1 MKQALNIVKVGGA
14 ILEDPVSLR
23 AFVDAFAGIEGAKLL
38 IHGGGRSATKFATRL
53 GIETT
58 MVNGRRITDD
68 AMLEVVTMVYGGD
81 VNRKL
86 VASLQALG
94 CNAIGLT
101 GADMNLVTS
110 RRRPPVNGIDYGNV
124 GDVVAVNAAGF
135 KDLLSIGAVPVIA
148 PLTHDKA
155 GNLLNTNAD
164 TMAGE
169 IASGLAGIF
178 DVTLTFCFE
187 KNGVL
192 SDPDNDDSVIPL
204 IDRDLFAALREEK
217 VVEGGMIP
225 KLENA
230 FAAIDRGVRQV
241 KIIHYSRISTP
252 GAGTTIV

>member
-1 MKQALNIVKVGGA
+1 MKQSLNIVKVGGA
-14 ILEDPVSLR
+14 ILEDNDSLK
-23 AFVDAFAGIEGAKLL
+23 AFTDAFAEIKGAKLL
-38 IHGGGRSATKFATRL
+38 IHGGGRSATRFASRL

-81 VNRKL
+81 VNRRL
-86 VASLQALG
+86 IASLQSLS

-101 GADMNLVTS
+101 GADLNLVTS
-110 RRRPPVNGIDYGNV
+110 HRRPPVDGIDYGNV
-124 GDVVAVNAAGF
+124 GDVVSINSKAF

-148 PLTHDKA
+148 PLTHDMN
-155 GNLLNTNAD
+155 GHLLNTNAD

-169 IASGLAGIF
+169 IASGLAEIF

-192 SDPDNDDSVIPL
+192 SDSTNDDSVIPL
-204 IDRDLFAALREEK
+204 IDRQLFARLREEK
-217 VVEGGMIP
+217 IVEGGMIP
-225 KLENA
+225 KLDNA
-230 FAAIDRGVRQV
+230 FKAIDRGVRQV

>member
-1 MKQALNIVKVGGA
+1 MKQSLNIVKVGGA
-14 ILEDPVSLR
+14 ILEDNDSLK
-23 AFVDAFAGIEGAKLL
+23 AFTDAFAEIKGAKLL
-38 IHGGGRSATKFATRL
+38 IHGGGRSATRFASRL

-81 VNRKL
+81 VNRRL
-86 VASLQALG
+86 VASLQSLS

-101 GADMNLVTS
+101 GADLNLVTS
-110 RRRPPVNGIDYGNV
+110 RRRPPVDGIDYGNV
-124 GDVVAVNAAGF
+124 GDVVSINSKAF
-135 KDLLSIGAVPVIA
+135 KDLLSISAVPVIA
-148 PLTHDKA
+148 PLTHDMN
-155 GNLLNTNAD
+155 GHLLNTNAD

-192 SDPDNDDSVIPL
+192 SDSTNDDSVIPL
-204 IDRDLFAALREEK
+204 IDRQLFARLREEK
-217 VVEGGMIP
+217 IVEGGMIP
-225 KLENA
+225 KLDNA
-230 FAAIDRGVRQV
+230 FKAIDRGVRQV

-252 GAGTTIV
+252 GVGTTIV

>member
-1 MKQALNIVKVGGA
+1 MKQSLNIVKVGGA

-110 RRRPPVNGIDYGNV
+110 HRRPPVNGIDYGNV
-124 GDVVAVNAAGF
+124 GDVVAVNANGF

-155 GNLLNTNAD
+155 GHLLNTNAD

-169 IASGLAGIF
+169 IASGLADLF

-204 IDRDLFAALREEK
+204 IDRNLFASLQEK
-217 VVEGGMIP
+217 KIVEGGMIP

-230 FAAIDRGVRQV
+230 FAAIDRGVHQV
-241 KIIHYSRISTP
+241 KIIHYSRIATP

>member
-1 MKQALNIVKVGGA
+1 MKQSLNIVKVGGA
-14 ILEDPVSLR
+14 ILEDTDSLK
-23 AFVDAFAGIEGAKLL
+23 AVTYAFAEIKGAKVL
-38 IHGGGRSATKFATRL
+38 IHGGGRSATRFASRL

-81 VNRKL
+81 VNRRL
-86 VASLQALG
+86 IASLQSLS

-101 GADMNLVTS
+101 GADLNLVTS
-110 RRRPPVNGIDYGNV
+110 RRRPPVDGIDYGNV
-124 GDVVAVNAAGF
+124 GDVVSVNSKAF

-148 PLTHDKA
+148 PLTHDMN
-155 GNLLNTNAD
+155 GHLLNTNAD

-169 IASGLAGIF
+169 IASGLAEIF

-192 SDPDNDDSVIPL
+192 SDSTNDDSVIPL
-204 IDRDLFAALREEK
+204 IDRQLFARLREEK
-217 VVEGGMIP
+217 IVEGGMIP
-225 KLENA
+225 KLDNA
-230 FAAIDRGVRQV
+230 FKAIDRGVRQV

>member
-1 MKQALNIVKVGGA
+1 MKQSLNIVKVGGA
-14 ILEDPVSLR
+14 ILEDNDSLK
-23 AFVDAFAGIEGAKLL
+23 AFTDAFAEIKGAKLL
-38 IHGGGRSATKFATRL
+38 IHGGGRSATRFASRL

-81 VNRKL
+81 VNRRL
-86 VASLQALG
+86 VASLQSLS

-101 GADMNLVTS
+101 GADLNLVTS
-110 RRRPPVNGIDYGNV
+110 RRRPPVDGIDYGNV
-124 GDVVAVNAAGF
+124 GDVVSVNSKAF

-148 PLTHDKA
+148 PLTHDMN
-155 GNLLNTNAD
+155 GHLLNTNAD

-169 IASGLAGIF
+169 IASGLAEIF

-192 SDPDNDDSVIPL
+192 SDSTNDDSVIPL
-204 IDRDLFAALREEK
+204 IDRQLFARLREEK
-217 VVEGGMIP
+217 IVEGGMIP
-225 KLENA
+225 KLDNA
-230 FAAIDRGVRQV
+230 FKAIDRGVRQV

>member
-1 MKQALNIVKVGGA
+1 MKQSLNIVKVGGA
-14 ILEDPVSLR
+14 ILEDSESLKAFAD
-23 AFVDAFAGIEGAKLL
+23 AFVGIEGAKIL

-58 MVNGRRITDD
+58 MINGRRITDD
-68 AMLEVVTMVYGGD
+68 AMLGVVTMVYGGD
-81 VNRKL
+81 VNRRL

-94 CNAIGLT
+94 CNAIGMT

-110 RRRPPVNGIDYGNV
+110 RRRPPVGGIDYGNV
-124 GDVVAVNAAGF
+124 GDVVAVNAEAFGG
-135 KDLLSIGAVPVIA
+135 LLSIGAVPVVA
-148 PLTHDKA
+148 PLTHDMQ
-155 GNLLNTNAD
+155 GHLLNTNAD

-169 IASGLAGIF
+169 IASGLAAIY

-192 SDPDNDDSVIPL
+192 SDSKDDDSVIPQ
-204 IDRDLFAALREEK
+204 IDRSLFAKLRDDK

-230 FAAIDRGVRQV
+230 FAAIDRGVHQV

-252 GAGTTIV
+252 GAGTTIA

>member
-1 MKQALNIVKVGGA
+1 MKQSLNIVKVGGA
-14 ILEDPVSLR
+14 ILEDNDSLK
-23 AFVDAFAGIEGAKLL
+23 AFTDAFAEIKGAKLL
-38 IHGGGRSATKFATRL
+38 IHGGGRSATRFASRL

-81 VNRKL
+81 VNRRL
-86 VASLQALG
+86 VASLQSLS

-101 GADMNLVTS
+101 GADLNLVTS
-110 RRRPPVNGIDYGNV
+110 RRRPPVDGIDYGNV
-124 GDVVAVNAAGF
+124 GDVVSINSKAF
-135 KDLLSIGAVPVIA
+135 KDLLSISAVPVIA
-148 PLTHDKA
+148 PLTHDMN
-155 GNLLNTNAD
+155 GHLLNTNAD

-169 IASGLAGIF
+169 IASGLAEIF

-192 SDPDNDDSVIPL
+192 SDSTNDDSVIPL
-204 IDRDLFAALREEK
+204 IDRQLFARLREEK
-217 VVEGGMIP
+217 IVEGGMIP
-225 KLENA
+225 KLDNA
-230 FAAIDRGVRQV
+230 FKAIDRGVRQV

>member
-23 AFVDAFAGIEGAKLL
+23 AFVDAFAGIEGSKLL

-155 GNLLNTNAD
+155 GHLLNTNAD

-204 IDRDLFAALREEK
+204 IDRDLFASLREEK

>member
-1 MKQALNIVKVGGA
+1 MKQPFNIVKVGGA

-23 AFVDAFAGIEGAKLL
+23 AFIDAFAGIEGAKLL

-124 GDVVAVNAAGF
+124 GDVVSVNASGF
-135 KDLLSIGAVPVIA
+135 KNLLSIGAIPVIA

-155 GNLLNTNAD
+155 GHLLNTNAD

-204 IDRDLFAALREEK
+204 IDRNLFASLREEK

>member
-241 KIIHYSRISTP
+241 KIIHYGRISTP

>member
-155 GNLLNTNAD
+155 GHLLNTNAD

-204 IDRDLFAALREEK
+204 IDRDLFASLREEK

>member
-1 MKQALNIVKVGGA
+1 MKQSLNIVKVGGA
-14 ILEDPVSLR
+14 ILEDNDSLK
-23 AFVDAFAGIEGAKLL
+23 AFTDAFAEIKGAKLL
-38 IHGGGRSATKFATRL
+38 IHGGGRSATRFASRL

-81 VNRKL
+81 VNRRL
-86 VASLQALG
+86 VASLQSLS

-101 GADMNLVTS
+101 GADLNLVTS
-110 RRRPPVNGIDYGNV
+110 RRRPPVDGIDYGNV
-124 GDVVAVNAAGF
+124 GDVVSINSKAF

-148 PLTHDKA
+148 PLTHDMN
-155 GNLLNTNAD
+155 GHLLNTNAD

-169 IASGLAGIF
+169 IASGLAEIF

-192 SDPDNDDSVIPL
+192 SDSANDDSVIPL
-204 IDRDLFAALREEK
+204 IDRQLFARLREEK
-217 VVEGGMIP
+217 IVEGGMIP
-225 KLENA
+225 KLDNA
-230 FAAIDRGVRQV
+230 FKAIDRGVRQV

>member
-1 MKQALNIVKVGGA
+1 MKQSLNIVKVGGA
-14 ILEDPVSLR
+14 ILEDTDSLK
-23 AFVDAFAGIEGAKLL
+23 AFTDAFAEIKGAKLL
-38 IHGGGRSATKFATRL
+38 IHGGGRSATRFASRL

-81 VNRKL
+81 VNRRL
-86 VASLQALG
+86 IASLQSLS

-101 GADMNLVTS
+101 GADLNLVTS
-110 RRRPPVNGIDYGNV
+110 RRRPPVDGIDYGNV
-124 GDVVAVNAAGF
+124 GDVVSVNSKAF

-148 PLTHDKA
+148 PL
-155 GNLLNTNAD
+155 NAD

-169 IASGLAGIF
+169 IASGLAEIF

-192 SDPDNDDSVIPL
+192 SDSTNDDSVIPL
-204 IDRDLFAALREEK
+204 IDRQLFARLREEK
-217 VVEGGMIP
+217 IVEGGMIP
-225 KLENA
+225 KLDNA
-230 FAAIDRGVRQV
+230 FKAIDRGVRQV

>member
-1 MKQALNIVKVGGA
+1 MKQSLNIVKVGGA
-14 ILEDPVSLR
+14 ILEDNDSLK
-23 AFVDAFAGIEGAKLL
+23 AFTDAFAEIKGAKLL
-38 IHGGGRSATKFATRL
+38 IHGGGRSATRFASRL

-81 VNRKL
+81 VNRRL
-86 VASLQALG
+86 VASLQSLS

-101 GADMNLVTS
+101 GADLNLVTS
-110 RRRPPVNGIDYGNV
+110 RRRPPVDGIDYGNV
-124 GDVVAVNAAGF
+124 GDVVSVNSKAF
-135 KDLLSIGAVPVIA
+135 KDLLSISAVPVIA
-148 PLTHDKA
+148 PLTHDMN
-155 GNLLNTNAD
+155 GHLLNTNAD

-169 IASGLAGIF
+169 IASGLAEIF

-192 SDPDNDDSVIPL
+192 SDSTNDDSVIPL
-204 IDRDLFAALREEK
+204 IDRQLFARLREEK
-217 VVEGGMIP
+217 IVEGGMIP
-225 KLENA
+225 KLDNA
-230 FAAIDRGVRQV
+230 FKAIDRGVRQV

>member
-1 MKQALNIVKVGGA
+1 MKQPLNIVKVGGA
-14 ILEDPVSLR
+14 ILEDAASLR
-23 AFVDAFAGIEGAKLL
+23 AFTDAFAGIDGAKLL
-38 IHGGGRSATKFATRL
+38 IHGGGRSATRFASRL

-81 VNRKL
+81 VNRRL

-94 CNAIGLT
+94 CNAVGLT
-101 GADMNLVTS
+101 GADLNLVTS
-110 RRRPPVNGIDYGNV
+110 RRRPPVGGIDYGNV
-124 GDVVAVNAAGF
+124 GDVIAVNDKAFNG
-135 KDLLSIGAVPVIA
+135 LISIGAVPVIA
-148 PLTHDKA
+148 PLTHDMQ
-155 GNLLNTNAD
+155 GHLLNTNAD

-192 SDPDNDDSVIPL
+192 SDPSDDDSVIPM
-204 IDRDLFAALREEK
+204 IDRNLFAELREKK
-217 VVEGGMIP
+217 VIEGGMIP

-252 GAGTTIV
+252 GAGTTIA

>member
-1 MKQALNIVKVGGA
+1 MKQSLNIVKVGGA
-14 ILEDPVSLR
+14 ILEDNDSLK
-23 AFVDAFAGIEGAKLL
+23 AFTDAFAEIKGAKLL
-38 IHGGGRSATKFATRL
+38 IHGGGRSATRFASRL

-81 VNRKL
+81 VNRRL
-86 VASLQALG
+86 VASLQSLS

-101 GADMNLVTS
+101 GADLNLVTS
-110 RRRPPVNGIDYGNV
+110 RRRPPVDGIDYGNV
-124 GDVVAVNAAGF
+124 GDVVSINSKAF

-148 PLTHDKA
+148 PLTHDMN
-155 GNLLNTNAD
+155 GHLLNTNAD

-169 IASGLAGIF
+169 IASGLAEIF

-192 SDPDNDDSVIPL
+192 SDSANDDSVIPL
-204 IDRDLFAALREEK
+204 IDRQLFARLREEK

-225 KLENA
+225 KLDNA
-230 FAAIDRGVRQV
+230 FKAIDRGVRQV

>member
-1 MKQALNIVKVGGA
+1 MKQSLNIVKVGGA
-14 ILEDPVSLR
+14 ILEDTDSLK
-23 AFVDAFAGIEGAKLL
+23 AFTDAFAEIKGAKLL
-38 IHGGGRSATKFATRL
+38 IHGGGRSATRFASRL

-81 VNRKL
+81 VNRRL
-86 VASLQALG
+86 IASLQSLS

-101 GADMNLVTS
+101 GADLNLVTS
-110 RRRPPVNGIDYGNV
+110 RRRPPVDGIDYGNV
-124 GDVVAVNAAGF
+124 GDVVSVNSKAF

-148 PLTHDKA
+148 PLTHDMN
-155 GNLLNTNAD
+155 GHLLNTNAD

-169 IASGLAGIF
+169 IASGLAEIF
-178 DVTLTFCFE
+178 DVTLTLCFE

-192 SDPDNDDSVIPL
+192 SDSTNDDSVIPL
-204 IDRDLFAALREEK
+204 IDRQLFARLREEK
-217 VVEGGMIP
+217 IVEGGMIP
-225 KLENA
+225 KLDNA
-230 FAAIDRGVRQV
+230 FKAIDRGVRQV

>member
-1 MKQALNIVKVGGA
+1 MKQSLNIVKVGGA
-14 ILEDPVSLR
+14 ILEDNDSLK
-23 AFVDAFAGIEGAKLL
+23 AFTDAFAEIKGAKLL
-38 IHGGGRSATKFATRL
+38 IHGGGRSATRFASRL

-81 VNRKL
+81 VNRRL
-86 VASLQALG
+86 VASLQSLS

-101 GADMNLVTS
+101 GADLNLVTS
-110 RRRPPVNGIDYGNV
+110 RRRPPVDGIDYGNV
-124 GDVVAVNAAGF
+124 GDVVSINSKAF
-135 KDLLSIGAVPVIA
+135 KDLLSISAVPVIA
-148 PLTHDKA
+148 PLTHDMN
-155 GNLLNTNAD
+155 GHLLNTNAD

-192 SDPDNDDSVIPL
+192 SDSTNDDSVIPL
-204 IDRDLFAALREEK
+204 IDRQLFARLREEK
-217 VVEGGMIP
+217 IVEGGMIP
-225 KLENA
+225 KLDNA
-230 FAAIDRGVRQV
+230 FKAIDRGVRQV